1 METTKKHEQEKNTY
15 LQIPVGAIVSNK
27 ENQRILKQL
36 LFRKPKKEKFDVQAL
51 IDSCDTKIKHP
62 RFKE

>member
-1 METTKKHEQEKNTY
+1 METTKKHETKNTY

-36 LFRKPKKEKFDVQAL
+36 LFRKPKKEKFDLQEL